1 MQKSFKEICFPGTTS
16 IARSDGLVEGGH
28 CGKVSIF
35 MTAKIDQFCSY
46 AELYHAF
53 TYNLFR

>member
-53 TYNLFR
+53 TYN